1 MITEK
6 EVFEYLMA
14 NAELKLGR
22 PCTDFGSQWRKENNY
37 KGPLTLKAMGREL
50 WNKYCKDRYNW
61 KKQESK

>member
-6 EVFEYLMA
+6 EVFNYLLT

-37 KGPLTLKAMGREL
+37 FGPLTLKAMGKDL
-50 WNKYCKDRYNW
+50 WNKYYRDRYNW
-61 KKQESK
+61 KKTEGK